1 MPAGNTYKTEHILKA
16 ICDCGGSV
24 TDAAKALGCARNTIA
39 KRAEKEPEIAEAIR
53 DAREAMVDE
62 AEKSLFTAVK
72 KGEAWAV
79 CFCLKTQ
86 GKSRGYVER
95 QQVEDVTE
103 PQPVE
108 LHLKVIEGVES

>member
-1 MPAGNTYKTEHILKA
+1 MPSGNQYPTEHIVKA
-16 ICDCGGSV
+16 VRECGGSV

-39 KRAEKEPEIAEAIR
+39 KRADKEPEIREAIHE
-53 DAREAMVDE
+53 AREALLDE
-62 AEKSLFTAVK
+62 AEKSLLRAVK
-72 KGEAWAV
+72 NGEGWAV
-79 CFCLKTQ
+79 CFTLKTQ

-108 LHLKVIEGVES
+108 LKLSVVDGVKP